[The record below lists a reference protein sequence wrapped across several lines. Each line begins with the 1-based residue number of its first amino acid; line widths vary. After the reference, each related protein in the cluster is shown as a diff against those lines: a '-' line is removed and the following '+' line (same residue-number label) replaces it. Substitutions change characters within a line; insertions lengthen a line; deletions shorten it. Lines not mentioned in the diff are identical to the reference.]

1 MTGTQAIKAVLHST
15 RGMFSWYLSDLRDAD
30 LLVRPVPNANHTAWQ
45 LGHLISAEIELLK
58 AYLPGAQFPTLPPG
72 FKEQH
77 DKATAA
83 MEPPKGFATKEQY
96 MGLFGQLREAVIAA
110 VDKLSDAD
118 LSKPTSGQMAKFAPT
133 VGELLILCSN
143 HVLMH
148 LGQVTVVRRKLGK
161 PILF

>member
-1 MTGTQAIKAVLHST
+1 MTGKEAIKAALHST
-15 RGMFSWYLSDLRDAD
+15 RGMFGWYLSDLNDAEI
-30 LLVRPVPNANHTAWQ
+30 LMRPVPTANHPAWQ

-58 AYLPGAQFPTLPPG
+58 PYLPAAAFPTLPAG

-77 DKATAA
+77 DKSKAA

-96 MGLFGQLREAVIAA
+96 MGLFNQVREAVITA

-118 LSKPTSGQMAKFAPT
+118 LSKPTTGSMAKFAPT
-133 VGELLILCSN
+133 VGELCILCSN

-148 LGQVTVVRRKLGK
+148 LGQVTVLRRKLGK
-161 PILF
+161 PVLF